1 MVEKKKSSL
10 SNQLIRLVVLPLLVL
25 VIVITA
31 VQVHF
36 YFQHTG
42 QLREQYLNQQI
53 DQIVPALSK
62 ALYDADIESVNL
74 LGDTLFRNHRVK
86 HLMISDQFSRV
97 YLRTRDKNGE
107 QNALDSSLLIISRPL
122 SHNNSE
128 SQRLLMGNITIH
140 FSDKEFLVFL
150 SKDNLWLIA
159 MTIIKLLIPLC
170 AVILFLYLKV
180 NRHVQQLISGLKN
193 ARPDKYTPQTLDKQA
208 PREMHEL
215 VDAYNSLQENNH
227 LHHIRQQDAHNKLI
241 ERTQEVAEG
250 RESARL
256 LTSMLQSSQKRYRA
270 LFHRNVDPLL
280 IVEPYPVAGEDL
292 YRIIDA
298 NYAAISLL
306 GSPLEILTKQNFED
320 IFGIKPLEHGTF
332 RLPENILAKQGVSQ
346 TSYIELHFNM
356 VMYDT
361 HRLYYVTLRD
371 VADKIRAEKLEKE
384 ASELMNF
391 RQNQMAIAEMATT
404 IAHEINQPLAAIQ
417 NYATSAINFH
427 QQGNNSPEKISI
439 SLEQLIKQADIAS
452 DIVKQARGQLGRND
466 YPQTPLE
473 LVKTVHNTID
483 LCQLRAE
490 KSKVNISF
498 SSTIAEAWII
508 ANEVQVKQLLIN
520 LISNALEVLSETN
533 NSAGNITLGLDFEDE
548 HYVLYVEDNGPGI
561 TDISRVFTTHYTT
574 KKNGL
579 GMGLSICRSIA
590 EMHHGSISANNM
602 SQGGARFSLK
612 VPVYEPNEKLIK
624 ITTSVN

>member
-1 MVEKKKSSL
+1 
-10 SNQLIRLVVLPLLVL
+10 
-25 VIVITA
+25 
-31 VQVHF
+31 
-36 YFQHTG
+36 
-42 QLREQYLNQQI
+42 
-53 DQIVPALSK
+53 
-62 ALYDADIESVNL
+62 
-74 LGDTLFRNHRVK
+74 
-86 HLMISDQFSRV
+86 
-97 YLRTRDKNGE
+97 
-107 QNALDSSLLIISRPL
+107 
-122 SHNNSE
+122 
-128 SQRLLMGNITIH
+128 
-140 FSDKEFLVFL
+140 
-150 SKDNLWLIA
+150 
-159 MTIIKLLIPLC
+159 
-170 AVILFLYLKV
+170 
-180 NRHVQQLISGLKN
+180 
-193 ARPDKYTPQTLDKQA
+193 
-208 PREMHEL
+208 
-215 VDAYNSLQENNH
+215 
-227 LHHIRQQDAHNKLI
+227 
-241 ERTQEVAEG
+241 
-250 RESARL
+250 
-256 LTSMLQSSQKRYRA
+256 
-270 LFHRNVDPLL
+270 
-280 IVEPYPVAGEDL
+280 
-292 YRIIDA
+292 
-298 NYAAISLL
+298 LL
-306 GSPLEILTKQNFED
+306 GSPLEILTKQNFEEV
-320 IFGIKPLEHGTF
+320 FGIKPLEHGTF
-332 RLPENILAKQGVSQ
+332 QLPDNILAKQGASQ

-384 ASELMNF
+384 TSELMNF

-427 QQGNNSPEKISI
+427 QQGNNSPEKISL

-466 YPQTPLE
+466 YPQAPLE
-473 LVKTVHNTID
+473 LVKTVYNTID

-490 KSKVNISF
+490 KSKVTIHF
-498 SSTIAEAWII
+498 SSTIAEAWIV

-533 NSAGNITLGLDFEDE
+533 NSAGNITLSLDFEDE
-548 HYVLYVEDNGPGI
+548 YYVLYVEDNGPGI

-612 VPVYEPNEKLIK
+612 IPVYEPNEELIK